1 MCLVLRRSATDPRN
15 LVIASRKS
23 ALARLQSYAVGEALK
38 AQWPHLEIEY
48 LFKESL
54 GDKNLDAP
62 LWQMPEKGVFTRDL
76 QDDLENGRCDMVV
89 HSWKDLPLEMPE
101 GSEITATME
110 REDSR
115 DMLLIKK
122 SFLNQALTSGKMLSS
137 FKVLSSSPRRAYNLE
152 SNLRDLLPFRT
163 EKVEFEAVRGN
174 VPTRVAKLLKHSE
187 AGGLI
192 LARAA
197 VERLLAPCPVLD
209 LEVQDFQARLRRDL
223 LACEWMIL
231 PTRLNPTAAAQGA
244 LAVEIRKDREDLR
257 VLLERI
263 HQPSDFEDVRIE
275 REVLGL
281 FGGGCH
287 QKIGVSVFRVGP
299 QQKRVLFL
307 KGQRDS
313 GEILD
318 YEGFVENFPYPLSS
332 GTQVPPSKIQ
342 GALWPEAPSSGVAFK
357 RRPLATTPSRS
368 SLGSEPLIFVIG
380 RSNALPEN
388 WSFSTE
394 DRVLVSGLKTWKKLA
409 LNGVWVHAS
418 FEGLGEARLES
429 RLVDPTLRTYKFSH
443 SGAPLLEGELLIPTY
458 SLESEASEAPLVPLG
473 VMECFWMSASLFD
486 EALRRDSNLLQR
498 VRSHACG
505 PGHTH
510 KLILPRLQAAEA
522 ACTVYLDY
530 EHWLRFR
537 GAAVHSQEGG

>member
-1 MCLVLRRSATDPRN
+1 MV
-15 LVIASRKS
+15 ASRKS

-38 AQWPHLEIEY
+38 AHWPHLEIEY

-76 QDDLENGRCDMVV
+76 QDDLEDGRCDMVV
-89 HSWKDLPLEMPE
+89 HSWKDLPLDMPE
-101 GSEITATME
+101 GSEIAATME

-122 SFLNQALTSGKMLSS
+122 SFLKDVLAQDKTLAN

-152 SNLRDLLPFRT
+152 NNLKDLLPFRT
-163 EKVEFEAVRGN
+163 DKVEFEAVRGN
-174 VPTRVAKLLKHSE
+174 VPTRVAKLLKHAE

-197 VERLLAPCPVLD
+197 LERLLAPCPVFD
-209 LEVQDFQARLRRDL
+209 AEVLDFQTRLRTDL

-231 PTRLNPTAAAQGA
+231 PARLNPTAAAQGA

-263 HQPSDFEDVRIE
+263 HKPADFEDVCLE

-287 QKIGVSVFRVGP
+287 QKIGASVFRIGP
-299 QQKRVLFL
+299 EQKRVLFL
-307 KGQRDS
+307 KGQRDC

-318 YEGFVENFPYPLSS
+318 FEGFIENFPYPLSNV
-332 GTQVPPSKIQ
+332 TQVTPSKVQ
-342 GALWPEAPSSGVAFK
+342 GTLWPPDLTSSVAFK
-357 RRPLATTPSRS
+357 RRSVASASERS
-368 SLGSEPLIFVIG
+368 TLGSEALIFVVG
-380 RSNALPEN
+380 RSDALPEN
-388 WSFSTE
+388 WIFSVE

-409 LNGVWVHAS
+409 ARGVWVHAS
-418 FEGLGEARLES
+418 FEGLGEERLES
-429 RLVDPTLRTYKFSH
+429 RLLLPTLRTYKFSH
-443 SGAPLLEGELLIPTY
+443 SAAPVLQGELLIPTY
-458 SLESEASEAPLVPLG
+458 SLEPEGSEAPLVPLG
-473 VMECFWMSASLFD
+473 VKECFWMSASLFE

-505 PGHTH
+505 PGHTY
-510 KLILPRLQAAEA
+510 KLILPRLQAAQA
-522 ACTVYLDY
+522 ACSVYLDY
-530 EHWLRFR
+530 EHWSRYR
-537 GAAVHSQEGG
+537 GATKLPQEGEG